1 MKTLKRLRI
10 SNSKPT
16 NQVYQP
22 IPTDKSVDSNYSS
35 FLQKKKYLK

>member
-1 MKTLKRLRI
+1 MKTLKRDLEI

-22 IPTDKSVDSNYSS
+22 IPTDKLIQIIV
-35 FLQKKKYLK
+35 LLTKKNT